1 MSDIIPHPD
10 LHYSILCILKFFF
23 AEFGVR
29 SAEGLKASLI
39 LKMYKNLLRTDNP
52 KFFELLNEADSI
64 TDELKRLNPSIIDR
78 FSGIGQNDNG
88 EED

>member
-1 MSDIIPHPD
+1 M
-10 LHYSILCILKFFF
+10 
-23 AEFGVR
+23 R